1 MSRQLTAYLTAAIGA
16 GLIAAV
22 AVLSVRSQDPA
33 LAGIGLA
40 AAIGVLAILTAGG
53 RFGLG
58 VLDPAWTL
66 ALLLRGRL
74 GVADLLPLWAAQAV
88 GALVFGALGRWVV
101 DDLRQWSVIDQP
113 DLAPA
118 AVVVALVA
126 LVGSW
131 VVVAV
136 DAGRAPAAAA
146 GLPALGGA
154 AALPPPFAAAANPAA
169 LFALGVAGIADWEY
183 VFFVTVAAFAG
194 AVVGALT
201 SPILEPTT
209 ASR

>member
-16 GLIAAV
+16 GVIAAV
-22 AVLSVRSQDPA
+22 AVLSVRAQDPA
-33 LAGIGLA
+33 LAGVGLA
-40 AAIGVLAILTAGG
+40 AAIGLLAILTANG

-88 GALVFGALGRWVV
+88 GALVFGALARWVV

-118 AVVVALVA
+118 AVVVALIA

-136 DAGRAPAAAA
+136 DGGRAPAAAA

-169 LFALGVAGIADWEY
+169 LFALGVAGIAEWEY
-183 VFFVTVAAFAG
+183 VFFVSIAAFGG
-194 AVVGALT
+194 AVIGALT
-201 SPILEPTT
+201 SPILEPST
-209 ASR
+209 AGR